1 MFFRC
6 SNILCSVLP
15 LESSP
20 EPENLEQSWE
30 AVSLSDQT
38 LPECLRLHRTALP
51 AQVTS
56 LLLLLGCLVL
66 CGRGFRMTSSGVC
79 VCFRQEADGKLYVRY
94 QVIGQNHVAVPTHFF
109 KVSSPAWWWF
119 WWWWWRR
126 WWCRHPASP
135 QVLILEQTDGRGVE
149 LRSYVLPNEPID
161 ERVPLERFLVPIETI
176 ERASGL
182 LFVPNIMKRTSSLQ
196 AVTNRWEIH
205 YPQSSAAEGLQ
216 DMWRLMLKQLI
227 QNWSISTWR
236 HSLWCHL
243 CLKMSV
249 NKFIKTV
256 DKCLNFLNLQSE
268 FLFSATKS
276 IKIYN

>member
-1 MFFRC
+1 
-6 SNILCSVLP
+6 
-15 LESSP
+15 
-20 EPENLEQSWE
+20 
-30 AVSLSDQT
+30 
-38 LPECLRLHRTALP
+38 
-51 AQVTS
+51 
-56 LLLLLGCLVL
+56 
-66 CGRGFRMTSSGVC
+66 MTSSAVC

-109 KVSSPAWWWF
+109 KVSSPAWWWL
-119 WWWWWRR
+119 WWWWW
-126 WWCRHPASP
+126 WWCRSP

-161 ERVPLERFLVPIETI
+161 ERVPLERFLVPIEMI

-196 AVTNRWEIH
+196 AITNRWEIH

-216 DMWRLMLKQLI
+216 EMWRSMLKQLLK
-227 QNWSISTWR
+227 NWSISTWR
-236 HSLWCHL
+236 HSLWSHWSDSAESTVL
-243 CLKMSV
+243 IIDYHEAVWRWV

-268 FLFSATKS
+268 FLFSASKS
-276 IKIYN
+276 IKRLNLISNITSVDVWWFNEDLTH